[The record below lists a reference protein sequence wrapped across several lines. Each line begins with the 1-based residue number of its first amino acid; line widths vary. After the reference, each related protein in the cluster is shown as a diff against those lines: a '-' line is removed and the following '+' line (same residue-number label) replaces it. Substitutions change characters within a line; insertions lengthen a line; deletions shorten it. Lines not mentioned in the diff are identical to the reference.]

1 MKKGP
6 FAVTIAYLKSIIVI
20 LESLEENNED
30 DNMNVNIG
38 ILNDLGDNIKKLVG
52 NLQRMRN

>member
-1 MKKGP
+1 MNKSP

-20 LESLEENNED
+20 LESLQENNED

-38 ILNDLGDNIKKLVG
+38 VLNDLGDNIKKLVG

>member
-1 MKKGP
+1 MKEGP
-6 FAVTIAYLKSIIVI
+6 FKITIAYLKSIIVI
-20 LESLEENNED
+20 LESLEESNED

>member
-1 MKKGP
+1 MKKSP
-6 FAVTIAYLKSIIVI
+6 FEITIAYLKSIIVI
-20 LESLEENNED
+20 LESLEESTED